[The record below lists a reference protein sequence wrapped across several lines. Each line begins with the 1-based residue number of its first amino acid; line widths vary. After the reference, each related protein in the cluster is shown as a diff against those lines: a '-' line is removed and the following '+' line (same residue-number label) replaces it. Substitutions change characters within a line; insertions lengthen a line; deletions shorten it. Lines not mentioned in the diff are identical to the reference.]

1 MTKNPLRRRKHVP
14 QRTCIVCQRSGPKG
28 ELLRLVRTTDG
39 QVLVDETGKLPGRG
53 AYLCRR
59 PECVEK
65 GGTKKIIER
74 ALKMKISGE
83 ALKCLRQRLQSA
95 LPHPAS
101 AERGNPPAEA
111 QSSPSPEGNGSGPR
125 GGVA

>member
-1 MTKNPLRRRKHVP
+1 MTRALSRRRKHVP
-14 QRTCIVCQRSGPKG
+14 QRTCIACQRSGAKG

-39 QVLVDETGKLPGRG
+39 RVLIDATGKLPGRG

-74 ALKMKISGE
+74 ALKMKISEE
-83 ALKCLRQRLQSA
+83 ALECLRRQLQSA
-95 LPHPAS
+95 LLHPVPD
-101 AERGNPPAEA
+101 ERDEPAEV
-111 QSSPSPEGNGSGPR
+111 QRVPSHAGNGSGPR